1 MRISA
6 MIELHELDQLVKAQ
20 GLSLEI
26 SMSVMILCSLPDL
39 FPYDACCRI
48 DNGINI
54 LMQRCTERIKAL
66 YERQGIILDILKLS
80 SGKLMVLISYHVI
93 VP

>member
-1 MRISA
+1 
-6 MIELHELDQLVKAQ
+6 MIELHELDQLVESQ

-39 FPYDACCRI
+39 FSYDSRCRI
-48 DNGINI
+48 DNGIYI
-54 LMQRCTERIKAL
+54 LIKRSTKRIKAL
-66 YERQGIILDILKLS
+66 YERQGIILDIFE
-80 SGKLMVLISYHVI
+80 LISGELMILISDLII

>member
-1 MRISA
+1 
-6 MIELHELDQLVKAQ
+6 MIELHELDKLVKAQ
-20 GLSLEI
+20 GLSLKV

-39 FPYDACCRI
+39 FPYDARCRI

-54 LMQRCTERIKAL
+54 LMKRCTERIKAL
-66 YERQGIILDILKLS
+66 YERQSIILYILELF
-80 SGKLMVLISYHVI
+80 SGELMILISDLII

>member
-20 GLSLEI
+20 GLSLEV
-26 SMSVMILCSLPDL
+26 SMSIMILGPLPDL
-39 FPYDACCRI
+39 FSYDARCRI

-54 LMQRCTERIKAL
+54 LM
-66 YERQGIILDILKLS
+66 
-80 SGKLMVLISYHVI
+80 
-93 VP
+93 